1 MMSINLALVIVLS
14 AMVAVLWCNKCDE
27 NFNYNRTVPIVLH
40 DLEGFS
46 PKKFI
51 EFLFYIP

>member
-27 NFNYNRTVPIVLH
+27 NFNYNRAVPIVPH
-40 DLEGFS
+40 DIEGFS

-51 EFLFYIP
+51 KFLFYIP